1 MSEISFL
8 RHGAFFG
15 PEDSNDYTLN
25 IIGVGATGSWVGLLA
40 AKMGW
45 HNFQIWDADTVESH
59 NCPNQIYDSNHV
71 GMKKVDA
78 FELVLKRFNSNVT
91 VTKHDCFFTSDQHSD
106 LLEDAVFIAVDSL
119 DARRDIVSGCQG
131 NPLIDLIAETRM
143 GFSHAEFNLL
153 DPENKEC
160 IDSYLS
166 LLKTDEEVTESA
178 CNERIITT
186 LTSIV
191 AANVTHSICG
201 FYSSQRTENSVNI
214 PSKTIYTL
222 DQNTRLSTF
231 HI

>member
-1 MSEISFL
+1 MPDISFL

-45 HNFQIWDADTVESH
+45 HNFQVWDADVVESH
-59 NCPNQIYDSNHV
+59 NCPNQIYDSAHV

-78 FELVLKRFNSNVT
+78 FELVLKRFNPNVN
-91 VTKHDCFFTSDQHSD
+91 VIKHDCFFTSEQHSED
-106 LLEDAVFIAVDSL
+106 LEDAVFIAVDSL
-119 DARRDIVSGCQG
+119 DARRDIVSGCTG
-131 NPLIDLIAETRM
+131 NLLIDFIAETRM

-153 DPENKEC
+153 DPENEES
-160 IDSYLS
+160 IQSYLS
-166 LLKTDEEVTESA
+166 LLKNDEEVTESA

-186 LTSIV
+186 LTTIV
-191 AANVTHSICG
+191 AANVTHAICG
-201 FYSSQRTENSVNI
+201 FYSSQRTQNSVKI
-214 PSKTIYTL
+214 PSKTIYSL
-222 DQNTRLSTF
+222 DPNTRLSTF